1 MCHTTNENIEKLMKD
16 KMTVIHTDD
25 DHLNMDVLFP
35 IKDEEELQA
44 FEEKS
49 KDFDFRT
56 SLVTICYILIWN
68 YLIN

>member
-1 MCHTTNENIEKLMKD
+1 
-16 KMTVIHTDD
+16 MTVIHTDD

-56 SLVTICYILIWN
+56 SLVTICYILI
-68 YLIN
+68 

>member
-1 MCHTTNENIEKLMKD
+1 LKE

-25 DHLNMDVLFP
+25 DLVNMDILFP

-49 KDFDFRT
+49 KDSDFRT
-56 SLVTICYILIWN
+56 SLVTIICII
-68 YLIN
+68 I